1 MSLAKHMSQLVITRA
16 GPPAEVLELQPQTR
30 PVPGPGEVLIRMQAA
45 AINPADLNFIEGTY
59 GIKPDLPCVPGMEGV
74 GVIEALGEG
83 VTSLTEGSVAM
94 PLSGPGN
101 WASWRILTAEQVQ
114 GLPKGLEAPQAALLR
129 VNPATAWGLL
139 HAAGTPVAGAWV
151 VQNAASSAAGHCVI
165 QIAKS
170 LGLRTLSFVRRP
182 ESIAAC
188 EALGA
193 DLVFV
198 DDAEGLTAAK
208 AALAA
213 CGAPAPLL
221 ALNAVGGD
229 SALRLMDLLGLH
241 GTHVTYGAMA
251 RQPLKVPNGML
262 IFKGLTL
269 RGFWLTHWAAFMG
282 NDRMAEL
289 YQKLAQLALNGRLR
303 QQIAATY
310 PVAQYREALKHAAG
324 GARNGKIL
332 LTFPEETS
340 PAWHALPS
348 ARAGRGIPASQRRED
363 ACGPL
368 SFRES
373 AGNL

>member
-1 MSLAKHMSQLVITRA
+1 MSQLVITRT
-16 GPPAEVLELQPQTR
+16 GPPAEVLELQRQPR

-45 AINPADLNFIEGTY
+45 AINPADLNFIEGNY
-59 GIKPDLPCVPGMEGV
+59 GTKPDLPCVPGMEGV
-74 GVIEALGEG
+74 GVIADLGEG
-83 VTSLTEGSVAM
+83 VTSLAAGSAVL
-94 PLSGPGN
+94 PLTGPGN
-101 WASWRILTAEQVQ
+101 WASWRVLPVEQVH
-114 GLPKGLEAPQAALLR
+114 GLPKGLEAPQSALLR

-139 HAAGTPVAGAWV
+139 HAAGTLAAGTWV
-151 VQNAASSAAGHCVI
+151 VQNTASSAAGHCVI

-170 LGLRTLSFVRRP
+170 LGLRTLNFVRRP
-182 ESIAAC
+182 ESIAVC

-198 DDAEGLTAAK
+198 DDAEGLSAAK
-208 AALAA
+208 AALAG

-221 ALNAVGGD
+221 ALNSVGGD
-229 SALRLMDLLGLH
+229 SALRLMDLLGPH

-269 RGFWLTHWAAFMG
+269 GGFWLTRWAASMG

-289 YQKLAQLALNGRLR
+289 YQKLAQLALNGQLR
-303 QQIAATY
+303 QQIAAAY

-332 LTFPEETS
+332 LTFPEEDS
-340 PAWHALPS
+340 PA
-348 ARAGRGIPASQRRED
+348 
-363 ACGPL
+363 
-368 SFRES
+368 
-373 AGNL
+373 

>member
-1 MSLAKHMSQLVITRA
+1 MSQLVITRT
-16 GPPAEVLELQPQTR
+16 GPPAEAFELQVQPR

-59 GIKPDLPCVPGMEGV
+59 GTKPNVPCVPGMEGV

-83 VTSLTEGSVAM
+83 VTSLTAGSAVL

-101 WASWRILTAEQVQ
+101 WASWRVLPVERVH

-139 HAAGTPVAGAWV
+139 HAAGNPAAGAWV

-170 LGLRTLSFVRRP
+170 LGLRTLNFVRRP
-182 ESIAAC
+182 ESIAVC
-188 EALGA
+188 ETLGA

-198 DDAEGLTAAK
+198 DDAEGLAAAK

-229 SALRLMDLLGLH
+229 SALRLMDLLNPH

-251 RQPLKVPNGML
+251 RQPLKVPNAML
-262 IFKGLTL
+262 IYKGLTL
-269 RGFWLTHWAAFMG
+269 RGFWLTHWAASMG
-282 NDRMAEL
+282 NNRMAEL
-289 YQKLAQLALNGRLR
+289 YRKLAQLALNGRLH
-303 QQIAATY
+303 QQIVATY

-324 GARNGKIL
+324 DARNGKIL
-332 LTFPEETS
+332 LTFPEEDS
-340 PAWHALPS
+340 PA
-348 ARAGRGIPASQRRED
+348 
-363 ACGPL
+363 
-368 SFRES
+368 
-373 AGNL
+373 